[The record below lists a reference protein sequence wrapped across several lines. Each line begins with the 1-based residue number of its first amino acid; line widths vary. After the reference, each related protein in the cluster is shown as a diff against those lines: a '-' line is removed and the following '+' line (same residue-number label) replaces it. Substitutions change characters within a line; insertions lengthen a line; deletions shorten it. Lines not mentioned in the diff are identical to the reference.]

1 MLALGAMAKAKQVRL
16 TRGRLLAK
24 LQRKLAVR
32 RAVAA
37 NAAAEQAANVVGSF
51 DLNFDAEQ
59 VQAEVV
65 EAHADADADANERV
79 GFDRRALPARFVAG
93 SRHANVTASPLLRP
107 TGVSGTGPIKAEA
120 DGAVSVEE
128 YRPLQIK
135 LKTALVDF
143 MSALLEHELTDAV
156 FSDAVTNVKAS
167 SRTEYDCHD

>member
-1 MLALGAMAKAKQVRL
+1 M
-16 TRGRLLAK
+16 
-24 LQRKLAVR
+24 
-32 RAVAA
+32 
-37 NAAAEQAANVVGSF
+37 
-51 DLNFDAEQ
+51 
-59 VQAEVV
+59 
-65 EAHADADADANERV
+65 
-79 GFDRRALPARFVAG
+79 
-93 SRHANVTASPLLRP
+93 
-107 TGVSGTGPIKAEA
+107 SGTGPIKAEA